1 LTDPTSW
8 FKVGI
13 VILIAKAGVHMTTVF
28 LYTFLFSTWGL
39 GLLSWIVGLGHL
51 LTKWNLESM
60 ERALDIEQKKALFEK
75 FESVTSSRQ
84 GFTMAGQP
92 APSMPS
98 KDMIPEKIKEL
109 MKSSPNHPEVEEIDS
124 DDQILGVRFEAE
136 NYPPGF
142 GDGDE
147 DE

>member
-1 LTDPTSW
+1 
-8 FKVGI
+8 
-13 VILIAKAGVHMTTVF
+13 MTTVF
-28 LYTFLFSTWGL
+28 LYIFLFSTWGL

-51 LTKWNLESM
+51 LTKWSLETA
-60 ERALDIEQKKALFEK
+60 EKELDIEQKKSLFDK
-75 FESVTSSRQ
+75 FNSISSMRSGLVTTPGAS
-84 GFTMAGQP
+84 AP
-92 APSMPS
+92 APN

-142 GDGDE
+142 GEGDD